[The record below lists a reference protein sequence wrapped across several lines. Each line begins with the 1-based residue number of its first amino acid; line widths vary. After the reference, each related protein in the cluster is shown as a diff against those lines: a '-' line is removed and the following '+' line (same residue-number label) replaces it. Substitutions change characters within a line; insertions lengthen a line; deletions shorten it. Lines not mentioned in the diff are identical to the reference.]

1 MRISD
6 WSSDVCS
13 SDLFA
18 GRWTGRATW
27 LVGLRQHCGGLAGR
41 HVQHLQEVGG
51 RHHAEVDVPRA
62 PTRPA
67 SLVQSVE
74 PLAAHPLAT
83 PCRPV
88 KQASVA
94 AEIGRVSWRERVC
107 SFVCISFV
115 AVYLQKEN
123 IRISK
128 NRLLK

>member
-41 HVQHLQEVGG
+41 HVQHLQAVGG
-51 RHHAEVDVPRA
+51 RHHAEVDVPSA

-67 SLVQSVE
+67 SLVQSLK
-74 PLAAHPLAT
+74 PLAPPPLST
-83 PCRPV
+83 PCPTL
-88 KQASVA
+88 KPASFDAGEHHLDASALFFPDHHIFWV
-94 AEIGRVSWRERVC
+94 VS
-107 SFVCISFV
+107 
-115 AVYLQKEN
+115 
-123 IRISK
+123 
-128 NRLLK
+128 